1 MARYRKRDQMEVR
14 VADDLEGPDGGRY
27 SVDLIAKRATGVDGF
42 KCTLSFI
49 AEEGG
54 RNAFVDLEP
63 ASGRQQARA
72 RGDELGEDPERLRE
86 LLRAELAGD

>member
-1 MARYRKRDQMEVR
+1 MARYRRRDQIEVR

-49 AEEGG
+49 AEEDGP
-54 RNAFVDLEP
+54 NAFVELEP
-63 ASGRQQARA
+63 ASGRQEARD
-72 RGDELGEDPERLRE
+72 RGEQLAEDPERLRA
-86 LLRAELAGD
+86 LLREELAGG